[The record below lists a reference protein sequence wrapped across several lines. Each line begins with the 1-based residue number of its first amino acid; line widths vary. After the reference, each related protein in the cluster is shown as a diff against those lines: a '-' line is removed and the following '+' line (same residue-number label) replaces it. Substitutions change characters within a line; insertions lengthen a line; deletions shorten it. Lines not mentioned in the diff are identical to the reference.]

1 MVHPLV
7 NHLRKL
13 ASQFISLITGI
24 IIAFH
29 PGNNDISWK
38 TNDAGK
44 GTIDV
49 HWGKE
54 GGAAADKVSYPHI

>member
-49 HWGKE
+49 HWGR
-54 GGAAADKVSYPHI
+54 GGE

>member
-49 HWGKE
+49 HWGK
-54 GGAAADKVSYPHI
+54 GGGLLGCPKAM